1 MHRTARALLAFVL
14 AASAS
19 VAAAQTAAPNPG
31 NRVNADPVGEPTG
44 IGDWGTLGR
53 MVEPVWVT
61 QGVPLQRTTVS
72 NWLVPGKVL
81 ILRHGTTER
90 MRLGAKFADIV
101 QRVELNPST
110 GKFDIT
116 YTYEDGRK
124 LSAVGQVEP
133 DGVFSDLLT
142 AADGSRQRNLYP
154 LDTPRKMRIV
164 RQKHLGA
171 GWTTTSTVVKIGET
185 PAERA
190 SREEADRKIAAA
202 EAARKVAEEARR
214 RAEEEARWAEE
225 EAEREADEMESQ
237 AQQQRN
243 WQNFQN
249 DLQGI
254 VQKQRDDI
262 EDSRRFEERIRVTV
276 ERAEE
281 ERRRR
286 QEEADRAAAEA
297 QQLRQQQVDV
307 ALRGHQPQQQIPQQN
322 AQRLQA
328 ERAEAERQRLAA
340 ERQRQ
345 ARQQQQAGEQQNAQ
359 AEQARQEQAKREA
372 EAKARAENP
381 MVLWKEGVV
390 LCEPPKSG
398 SGDWACHGPLQTTYG
413 MPGKPSGNIAVR
425 QACGGDGAGVRE
437 LGQAGGFHTY
447 GCGFGINPNQPSG
460 HDPADRYGIFV
471 PGRTT
476 FTCPKKQ
483 STVCRSRN

>member
-1 MHRTARALLAFVL
+1 
-14 AASAS
+14 
-19 VAAAQTAAPNPG
+19 
-31 NRVNADPVGEPTG
+31 
-44 IGDWGTLGR
+44 
-53 MVEPVWVT
+53 
-61 QGVPLQRTTVS
+61 LQRTTVS

-81 ILRHGTTER
+81 ILRHGATER
-90 MRLGAKFADIV
+90 MKLGVKFADIV

-110 GKFDIT
+110 GKFAIT
-116 YTYEDGRK
+116 YAYEDGRR
-124 LSAVGQVEP
+124 LSAVGQIES
-133 DGVFSDLLT
+133 DGVFSELLT
-142 AADGSRQRNLYP
+142 AADGSQQRNLYP
-154 LDTPRKMRIV
+154 LDAPRKMRMV
-164 RQKHLGA
+164 RQKHLGI

-190 SREEADRKIAAA
+190 AREEADRKLAAA
-202 EAARKVAEEARR
+202 EAAREAAEKARR

-225 EAEREADEMESQ
+225 EAEREAEEMESQ

-249 DLQGI
+249 GLQD
-254 VQKQRDDI
+254 VVRKHRDDI

-276 ERAEE
+276 ARAEE

-297 QQLRQQQVDV
+297 QQLRQQQVDG
-307 ALRGHQPQQQIPQQN
+307 ALRGHQQQQQIQQQS

-345 ARQQQQAGEQQNAQ
+345 AQQQEASQQQRAQ
-359 AEQARQEQAKREA
+359 EEQARQEQAKREA

-413 MPGKPSGNIAVR
+413 MPDKPSGSIAVR

-437 LGQAGGFHTY
+437 LGQAGGFRTY

-460 HDPADRYGIFV
+460 HDPADRYGVFV